1 MRVRALARPTALL
14 SHGRLARRNDC
25 LPRVHDLRRYSSTPL
40 PGPVL
45 AQLRRVSELQARVAL
60 ENSKTRKQALIAEYP
75 DLREL
80 LEQ

>member
-1 MRVRALARPTALL
+1 MIVWAAIRWTAIPSKGLSARRSDLPPRAL
-14 SHGRLARRNDC
+14 
-25 LPRVHDLRRYSSTPL
+25 DLRRYSSTPL